1 MAGEPALTPSFAP
14 TAGPRHR
21 LYLSPGLFGF
31 GRLATYVYFAHLE
44 RALKDA
50 FERRGIE
57 LELHLVDVQP
67 TASVRRRA
75 QRLAELVSHTAGE
88 GSDPIHLV
96 GHSTGGLDAR
106 LVASPSYRLAAQKDG
121 NWVSRLKSVSTL
133 STPHYGTPLATFFA
147 TVSGQ
152 KALYALSAFT
162 IVALSLG
169 AIPLSLLST
178 LGAAVLRST
187 SALGLELR
195 ALERASEGF
204 LGLLG
209 PSAYGEVSEYLK
221 AIKEDQGGVIQLTP
235 EAMDLFQAGVE
246 DREGVRYQC
255 TVAMVEPQKPTTFL
269 RNLLNPTRVASMGL
283 FAALNNITARYDER
297 YPCAAPFAG
306 VAAEER
312 LVEVFGRS
320 PGVRANDGIVPLRS
334 QIWGDIAWAGY
345 ADHLDVL
352 GHYGGGTAA
361 VAVTPAPITGGAPA
375 VVLHRDWLHSGAG
388 MTDATFLLMIEAL
401 VAGMLA

>member
-1 MAGEPALTPSFAP
+1 MAGETASTPAPSAP
-14 TAGPRHR
+14 GSIHR

-31 GRLATYVYFAHLE
+31 GQLATYVYFAHLE
-44 RALKDA
+44 QAFKDA
-50 FERRGIE
+50 FARRGIE
-57 LELHLVDVQP
+57 LEVHVVDVQP

-75 QRLAELVSHTAGE
+75 TRLADLVSRTAGE
-88 GSDPIHLV
+88 AGPIHLV

-106 LVASPSYRLAAQKDG
+106 LVASPSYHLPAEKDG
-121 NWVSRLKSVSTL
+121 NWIERVRSVSTL

-187 SALGLELR
+187 SAVGLELR
-195 ALERASEGF
+195 VLERASEGL

-209 PSAYGEVSEYLK
+209 PSAHGEVSDYLK
-221 AIKEDQGGVIQLTP
+221 AIREDQGGVIQLTP

-246 DREGVRYQC
+246 DRPGVTYQC
-255 TVAMVEPQKPTTFL
+255 TVAMVEPQKVGSFVRSLISPV
-269 RNLLNPTRVASMGL
+269 RVASMAL
-283 FAALNNITARYDER
+283 FAALNNITARYDSR

-312 LVEVFGRS
+312 LVKAFGRS

-334 QIWGDIAWAGY
+334 QIWGNVVWAGY

-352 GHYGGGTAA
+352 GHYAGGDAA
-361 VAVTPAPITGGAPA
+361 VAVAPAPTSGGDPA
-375 VVLHRDWLHSGAG
+375 VVVHRDWLHSGAG
-388 MTDATFLLMIEAL
+388 MTDEKFLTMVEAL
-401 VAGMLA
+401 VAGMLP

>member
-1 MAGEPALTPSFAP
+1 MTGESATPPS
-14 TAGPRHR
+14 RQHR

-50 FERRGIE
+50 FARRGHE
-57 LELHLVDVQP
+57 LELHIVDAQP

-75 QRLAELVSHTAGE
+75 NRLAERIASTAGE
-88 GSDPIHLV
+88 DDGPIHLV

-106 LVASPSYRLAAQKDG
+106 LVASPSYRVPAAREG
-121 NWVSRLKSVSTL
+121 NWIHRVRSVSTL
-133 STPHYGTPLATFFA
+133 STPHYGTPLASFFA

-152 KALYALSAFT
+152 KVLYAMSAFT
-162 IVALSLG
+162 VVALSLG

-178 LGAAVLRST
+178 LGGGVLRST
-187 SALGLELR
+187 SALGIELR
-195 ALERASEGF
+195 MIEKISEGV

-209 PSAYGEVSEYLK
+209 PSAREEVSEYLK

-255 TVAMVEPQKPTTFL
+255 TVSMVEPTKPSTFL
-269 RNLLNPTRVASMGL
+269 RNLINPAKVASMAL
-283 FAALNNITARYDER
+283 FSALNNITARYDPR

-306 VAAEER
+306 VVAEEQ
-312 LVEVFGRS
+312 LVRTFGRS

-334 QIWGDIAWAGY
+334 QIWGEVVWAGY

-352 GHYGGGTAA
+352 GHYGGDAS
-361 VAVTPAPITGGAPA
+361 APGP
-375 VVLHRDWLHSGAG
+375 HRDWLHSGAA
-388 MTDATFLLMIEAL
+388 MNDAKFYALVEAL

>member
-1 MAGEPALTPSFAP
+1 MAGEHS
-14 TAGPRHR
+14 HR

-31 GRLATYVYFAHLE
+31 GQLATYVYFAHLE
-44 RALKDA
+44 QALKDA
-50 FERRGIE
+50 FARRGFD
-57 LELHLVDVQP
+57 LELHIVDVQP

-75 QRLAELVSHTAGE
+75 NRLAELISSTAGADE
-88 GSDPIHLV
+88 GPIHLV

-106 LVASPSYRLAAQKDG
+106 LVASPSYRLPAEKEG
-121 NWVSRLKSVSTL
+121 NWLARVKSVSTL

-187 SALGLELR
+187 SAIGIELR
-195 ALERASEGF
+195 VLERASEGF

-209 PSAYGEVSEYLK
+209 PSAHDEVSDYLK

-246 DREGVRYQC
+246 NRPGVTYQC
-255 TVAMVEPQKPTTFL
+255 TVAMVEPQKPGKFV
-269 RNLLNPTRVASMGL
+269 RHLLNPVRMASMGL
-283 FAALNNITARYDER
+283 FAALNNITARYDPR

-312 LVEVFGRS
+312 LVKAFGRS

-334 QIWGDIAWAGY
+334 QIWGNVAWAGY

-352 GHYGGGTAA
+352 GHYGGGKAA
-361 VAVTPAPITGGAPA
+361 VAVTPAPTSQGDPA

-388 MTDATFLLMIEAL
+388 MNDETFLTMIEAL

>member
-1 MAGEPALTPSFAP
+1 MAGET
-14 TAGPRHR
+14 THR

-44 RALKDA
+44 KGFQDA
-50 FERRGIE
+50 FERRGLE
-57 LELHLVDVQP
+57 LELHIVDVQP

-75 QRLAELVSHTAGE
+75 NRLAELVSSTAGT
-88 GSDPIHLV
+88 GDGPIHLV

-106 LVASPSYRLAAQKDG
+106 LVASPSYHVPAEREG
-121 NWVSRLKSVSTL
+121 NWVGRLRSVSTL

-178 LGAAVLRST
+178 LGASVLRST
-187 SALGLELR
+187 SAIGLELR
-195 ALERASEGF
+195 VLERASEGL

-209 PSAYGEVSEYLK
+209 PSAHGEVSGYLK
-221 AIKEDQGGVIQLTP
+221 AIREDQGGVIQLTP

-246 DREGVRYQC
+246 DRQGVVYQC
-255 TVAMVEPQKPTTFL
+255 TAAMVEPQKAGQFV
-269 RNLLNPTRVASMGL
+269 RNALNPARAASMGL
-283 FAALNNITARYDER
+283 FAALNNITARYDAR

-306 VAAEER
+306 VAAEEA
-312 LVEVFGRS
+312 LVKAFGRS

-334 QIWGDIAWAGY
+334 QLWGNVAWAGH

-352 GHYGGGTAA
+352 GHYDGGTAA
-361 VAVTPAPITGGAPA
+361 VAVTPAPTTGGEPA
-375 VVLHRDWLHSGAG
+375 VLLHRDWLRSGAG
-388 MTDATFLLMIEAL
+388 MTDASFLAMIEAL
-401 VAGMLA
+401 VAGMLAPA